1 MLDKSARQT
10 IKPIL
15 VSELACGC
23 FRGPHLQSEL
33 REDRSTTATPDLHHC
48 SCLRHPQVNPK
59 LLRRPWASGFE
70 EEELGL
76 GLSGWRVEGR
86 VTCKRW
92 DATAHLKPEVAPHHT
107 TTRRGGDRESSC
119 VYACMYMHDH
129 VPSSPTPSSATV
141 PWPRSAQG
149 AGSKRASI
157 HSVHEHPSESCRKVW
172 RSAARL
178 HIALA
183 ACICS
188 SLEPSPVPPSACLSI
203 RPSLLPALLS
213 TFELAGF
220 FACAAMSL

>member
-92 DATAHLKPEVAPHHT
+92 DATAHPSQRWRHT
-107 TTRRGGDRESSC
+107 TPRRDGAEIVNHHVCMPVCICTIMYLLRRRLLLQPCLGRGLHREQEASGRQFTLCTSTPANHAGKSGALQR
-119 VYACMYMHDH
+119 VSTLLSQLAS
-129 VPSSPTPSSATV
+129 VVRSSP
-141 PWPRSAQG
+141 
-149 AGSKRASI
+149 
-157 HSVHEHPSESCRKVW
+157 
-172 RSAARL
+172 L
-178 HIALA
+178 
-183 ACICS
+183 
-188 SLEPSPVPPSACLSI
+188 
-203 RPSLLPALLS
+203 PSLPPPVCPSVRLFFQPYSLPLSWQASLL
-213 TFELAGF
+213 ARP
-220 FACAAMSL
+220 